1 MKKDRIMQIAVL
13 DCEENARRELAERIR
28 RILAETGIP
37 HRISL
42 YGSGQALLS
51 AVKAGFRCHIL
62 FSEAETEDCGI
73 MEPASLLRSMDC
85 PPQTVFVSARPE
97 LAPLGYEISAQRFLV
112 KPVQEEK
119 LREALSFLCRRAA
132 PVKDVLVP
140 AAEGQRRLLLADICY
155 AEAFDRGCRFVLRGG
170 TLVSRLR
177 FCDVRTLL
185 PEDAFLFCHRSYA
198 VNIAR
203 IRSIRPYEFVLED
216 GTCVPVSKG
225 RFAEIRRRFSD
236 TVVH

>member
-1 MKKDRIMQIAVL
+1 M
-13 DCEENARRELAERIR
+13 
-28 RILAETGIP
+28 
-37 HRISL
+37 
-42 YGSGQALLS
+42 
-51 AVKAGFRCHIL
+51 
-62 FSEAETEDCGI
+62 
-73 MEPASLLRSMDC
+73 
-85 PPQTVFVSARPE
+85 
-97 LAPLGYEISAQRFLV
+97 
-112 KPVQEEK
+112 
-119 LREALSFLCRRAA
+119 
-132 PVKDVLVP
+132 
-140 AAEGQRRLLLADICY
+140 
-155 AEAFDRGCRFVLRGG
+155 LRGG

-236 TVVH
+236 TVVR